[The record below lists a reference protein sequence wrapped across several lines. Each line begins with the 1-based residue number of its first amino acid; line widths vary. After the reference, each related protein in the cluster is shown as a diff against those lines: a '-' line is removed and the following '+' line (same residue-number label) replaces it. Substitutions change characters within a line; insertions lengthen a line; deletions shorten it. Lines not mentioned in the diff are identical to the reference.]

1 MCWFWSYNT
10 IKEPKWRTCGKCQI
24 PFRLH
29 TGGNSRYFDCR
40 YHKIVGKHCVNCGQH
55 LSRTTCYHVAQKTWK
70 ERLTGKL

>member
-1 MCWFWSYNT
+1 MCWFWSHST
-10 IKEPKWRTCGKCQI
+10 IKEPKWRKCGKCKI

-40 YHKIVGKHCVNCGQH
+40 YHNIVGKYCAHCGQTS
-55 LSRTTCYHVAQKTWK
+55 LRPTCYHVAQKTWK